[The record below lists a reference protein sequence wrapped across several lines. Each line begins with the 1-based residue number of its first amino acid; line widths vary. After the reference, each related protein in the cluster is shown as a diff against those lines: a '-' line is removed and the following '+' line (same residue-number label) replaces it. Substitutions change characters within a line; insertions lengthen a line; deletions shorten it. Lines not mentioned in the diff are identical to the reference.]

1 MAQLKPAVIELSCP
15 VPGARAFKFGQ
26 CSVIV
31 GQEKGRW
38 HLSIAHPR
46 RLPTWDEVREA
57 RYRFTP
63 KEATMVM
70 VLPRP
75 EQYVNIHQYC
85 FHLWETIDRIPG
97 EWG

>member
-46 RLPTWDEVREA
+46 RLPTWEEVRDA
-57 RYRFTP
+57 RYTFTP
-63 KEATMVM
+63 KERTMVM

-75 EQYVNIHQYC
+75 EQYVNMHQYC
-85 FHLWETIDRIPG
+85 FHLWETRDRIPG